1 MLDLVFSKNEFEIE
15 EISYL
20 APIGKS
26 DHSVLL
32 FDFALEG
39 FVEVDDEPFAKK
51 KYFKADYE
59 EMYNEL
65 LPVDW
70 SFMSEE
76 EDVQARWGTFINK
89 HDEMVE
95 KYVPVGLSSG

>member
-1 MLDLVFSKNEFEIE
+1 
-15 EISYL
+15 
-20 APIGKS
+20 
-26 DHSVLL
+26 
-32 FDFALEG
+32 
-39 FVEVDDEPFAKK
+39 
-51 KYFKADYE
+51 
-59 EMYNEL
+59 MYKEL

-95 KYVPVGLSSG
+95 KYVPVGLSSGGGLPKNKWMNNRA